1 MSETADTKR
10 ALPFAAARREGLE
23 VARRFRLP
31 FGRQAWRGAAGGW
44 QGAGAGSSID
54 FQDHRAYVPG
64 DDPRHLHW
72 AAYART
78 GQLTMK
84 LYRAEVSPLVDL
96 VVDVSASM
104 RGEVSRAARTEALV
118 AFCIESAARAGAPVR
133 LHAVDGR
140 RVRGLAI
147 ERARSEGFWAAAE
160 SAAAMEGGAAAT
172 RMGVKASAVA
182 GGGEPRGLLPWR
194 AGAMKIWVS
203 DLLFPGE
210 PGAVLNALT
219 SVGGCALLFAPVLA
233 SEAELTERGNVELV
247 DCEGGG
253 VRRQRIDGA
262 LAERYRVAY
271 ARHFALW
278 RDAAR
283 RVGVGF
289 ARVDCGNSLAAELA
303 ADARAQGVVEALA

>member
-1 MSETADTKR
+1 MSETADKMM
-10 ALPFAAARREGLE
+10 AAPFAVARREGLDA
-23 VARRFRLP
+23 ARRFRLP
-31 FGRQAWRGAAGGW
+31 FGRQSWRGAAGGW

-96 VVDVSASM
+96 VVDASASM
-104 RGEVSRAARTEALV
+104 RGEPARAARTEALV
-118 AFCIESAARAGAPVR
+118 AFCVESAARAGAPLR
-133 LHAVDGR
+133 LHAVEGR
-140 RVRGLAI
+140 RIRALGI
-147 ERARSEGFWAAAE
+147 ERVRAEGFWASLGAE
-160 SAAAMEGGAAAT
+160 GPADA
-172 RMGVKASAVA
+172 ASAPGA
-182 GGGEPRGLLPWR
+182 LPWR

-210 PGAVLNALT
+210 PGVVLNAMAAG
-219 SVGGCALLFAPVLA
+219 GGCALVFAPTLA
-233 SEAELTERGNVELV
+233 GEADLAERGNVELV
-247 DCEGGG
+247 DREGGG
-253 VRRQRIDGA
+253 SRRQRIDDT
-262 LAERYRVAY
+262 LAERYRAAY

-283 RVGVGF
+283 RAAVGF
-289 ARVDCGNSLAAELA
+289 ARVDCAGALAGEFAVES
-303 ADARAQGVVEALA
+303 RAQGVVEALA

>member
-1 MSETADTKR
+1 MSEPVEKTMA
-10 ALPFAAARREGLE
+10 APFAVARREGLDA
-23 VARRFRLP
+23 ARRFRLP
-31 FGRQAWRGAAGGW
+31 FGRQSWRGAAGGW

-96 VVDVSASM
+96 VVDASASM
-104 RGEVSRAARTEALV
+104 RGEPVRAARTEALV
-118 AFCIESAARAGAPVR
+118 AFCAESAARAGAPLR
-133 LHAVDGR
+133 LHVVEGR
-140 RVRGLAI
+140 RIRAVAV
-147 ERARSEGFWAAAE
+147 ERARAEGFWAAL
-160 SAAAMEGGAAAT
+160 GAADSVGTAGA
-172 RMGVKASAVA
+172 M
-182 GGGEPRGLLPWR
+182 GGGEAPGPLPWR

-210 PGAVLNALT
+210 PGAVLNAM
-219 SVGGCALLFAPVLA
+219 VAGGGCALVFAPTLA
-233 SEAELTERGNVELV
+233 GEADLAERGNVELV
-247 DCEGGG
+247 DREGGG
-253 VRRQRIDGA
+253 SRRQRIDDT
-262 LAERYRVAY
+262 LAERYRAAY

-283 RVGVGF
+283 RAAVGF
-289 ARVDCGNSLAAELA
+289 ARVECGHALAAEFA
-303 ADARAQGVVEALA
+303 AEARAQGVVEALA